1 MRDLTDVGHDTRR
14 IRFGRRGVP
23 GEHGGVS
30 RTVRRGHPLVWAGAL
45 LALAAG
51 CDHEA
56 VTSEPIGLSVV
67 PLSGSSCGD
76 PDAPT
81 SGGNPFASTAS
92 VKVSVRAFDEVLQ
105 EVTTLVSRSAR
116 VSEGEALRIP
126 RVPEGTGREVILF
139 AETSAGQG
147 WYGRDTNITIVR
159 NQDNAAGM
167 VLTKLGGFSCAPVPA
182 GVQSTVFPSAVA
194 IGDGRVLVTGG
205 FTQVAVDGS
214 KRLSSASNQAFLF
227 DPRTGAVEVLS
238 TMGAG
243 QGRAGHAS
251 VYLPSIDKVLVIGG
265 MTELGIDEARPFPY
279 VFDPARGRDDYVLF
293 DVKTKTFQEGTD
305 RMVAARAFPRV
316 LALGDGTVLITGGG
330 AWPFDTA
337 GTDQIEVDIFD
348 PEDNDR
354 QGGLLDI
361 PPMRSFFWRAGHSLT
376 FLDFTAEGLTTAL
389 IWGGTTL
396 DRSLGNPAEI
406 FRQSGRQREGVN
418 GTFSQVT
425 LLSETGENPP
435 FLYFHE
441 TTRLS
446 GNRFLVTGGARHAS
460 GVIQAP
466 EADEA
471 WLLTYADIGGAP
483 TISVRRVRGLGAGRV
498 FHSALSHDLTRV
510 SVLGG
515 LSPLEAAVGP
525 VMTFDLATLTWKSE
539 DAAASQTAG
548 RGAHAALLTP
558 AGSNLLIG
566 GEASLRTGFG
576 TPRMALEVYTPSTL
590 PLP

>member
-1 MRDLTDVGHDTRR
+1 MRDLT
-14 IRFGRRGVP
+14 FQ
-23 GEHGGVS
+23 
-30 RTVRRGHPLVWAGAL
+30 RTTARYSPLNPWLAVVVAL
-45 LALAAG
+45 AG

-56 VTSEPIGLSVV
+56 ETSQPIGLSVV
-67 PLSGSSCGD
+67 ALSGTSCGD

-81 SGGNPFASTAS
+81 PGGNPFASGSS
-92 VKVSVRAFDEVLQ
+92 VKVAVRAFDEELQ
-105 EVTTLVSRSAR
+105 AIKTLVSRSAR
-116 VSEGEALRIP
+116 VSDGQALRIP

-147 WYGRDTNITIVR
+147 WYGRDTNLTIVR
-159 NQDNAAGM
+159 NQDNNAGM
-167 VLTKLGGFSCAPVPA
+167 VLTRLGGFSCAPTPA
-182 GVQSTVFPSAVA
+182 GIQSTVFPSATA
-194 IGDGRVLVTGG
+194 LGDGRVLVTGG
-205 FTQVAVDGS
+205 FTEVAADGS
-214 KRLSSASNQAFLF
+214 KRLAGASNQAFIF
-227 DPRTGAVEVLS
+227 DPRTGAVEVL
-238 TMGAG
+238 TNMGANE
-243 QGRAGHAS
+243 GRAGHAS
-251 VYLPSIDKVLVIGG
+251 VYLPSIDKVLIIGG

-293 DVKTKTFQEGTD
+293 DVKTRTFQPGTD
-305 RMVAARAFPRV
+305 RMIAARGFPRL

-330 AWPFDTA
+330 AWPFDVA
-337 GTDQIEVDIFD
+337 GTAQIEVDIFD

-460 GVIQAP
+460 GLIQAP

-515 LSPLEAAVGP
+515 LSPLEAASNP

-539 DAAASQTAG
+539 DAAAAQTTG

-566 GEASLRTGFG
+566 GEASLRTVFG
-576 TPRMALEVYTPSTL
+576 APRMALEVFTPATL

>member
-1 MRDLTDVGHDTRR
+1 MRDQTR
-14 IRFGRRGVP
+14 IRTNPKRARLAPVP
-23 GEHGGVS
+23 AI
-30 RTVRRGHPLVWAGAL
+30 TAIAAALCFAPLMA
-45 LALAAG
+45 
-51 CDHEA
+51 CDQDEVA
-56 VTSEPIGLSVV
+56 FEPIGLSVA
-67 PLSGSSCGD
+67 PLSGTSCGD

-81 SGGNPFASTAS
+81 PGGDPFATGGSF
-92 VKVSVRAFDEVLQ
+92 KVAVRAYDAAAAEM
-105 EVTTLVSRSAR
+105 ETLVSKSAR
-116 VSEGEALRIP
+116 VSASEPLRIP
-126 RVPEGTGREVILF
+126 RVPEGTGREVILY
-139 AETSAGQG
+139 AQGSSGQA
-147 WYGRDTNITIVR
+147 WYGRDTNITIRR
-159 NQDNAAGM
+159 NEDNAAGM
-167 VLTKLGGFSCAPVPA
+167 VFTRFGGLSCAPVPA
-182 GVQSTVFPSAVA
+182 GVQTTVFPSAVA
-194 IGDGRVLVTGG
+194 VGDGRVLVTGG
-205 FTQVAVDGS
+205 FTEVATDGS
-214 KRLSSASNQAFLF
+214 KRLSGASNQAFFF

-251 VYLPSIDKVLVIGG
+251 VYMPSIDKVLIIGG
-265 MTELGIDEARPFPY
+265 MTELGLDETRPFPY

-293 DVKTKTFQEGTD
+293 DVKTKTFSGGTD
-305 RMVAARAFPRV
+305 RMVARRGFPRV
-316 LALGDGTVLITGGG
+316 LSLADGTVLITGGG

-337 GTDQIEVDIFD
+337 GTAQIEVDIFD

-354 QGGLLDI
+354 QGGLLDL

-376 FLDFTAEGLTTAL
+376 FLDNTAEGLTTAL

-396 DRSLGNPAEI
+396 ERSLGNPAEI

-460 GVIQAP
+460 GLIQAP

-498 FHSALSHDLTRV
+498 FHSALSHDLARV

-515 LSPLEAAVGP
+515 LSPLEAAAGP
-525 VMTFDLATLTWKSE
+525 IMTFDLATLGWKSE
-539 DAAASQTAG
+539 DGAAAQTTG
-548 RGAHAALLTP
+548 RGGHAALLTP

-566 GEASLRTGFG
+566 GESSLRNGFG
-576 TPRMALEVYTPSTL
+576 APRMALEVYTPSTL